1 MPTPT
6 SYVYTI
12 STDLPSGLVS
22 VARLRQE
29 IELSAIV
36 TMIDFVAGG
45 IAAPGNDTVTI
56 WFKDPLTTPDKT
68 IFDGS
73 AGAPAAHPTVAGS
86 LLYTHS
92 GLALPDDPQNVNVT
106 GGSVT
111 VDGGTIDANGKI
123 LSPDDVTYLGDATN
137 PLRVSPVGNTAITA
151 VSLPLPGG
159 AATEA
164 TLAALNTNAGDI
176 ETILTNIRDTAG
188 IKKITDALPAGTN
201 NIGDVDVVS
210 SALPAGAATETT
222 LAALNTN
229 AADIEAVL
237 IAIRDTAGV
246 KKITD
251 QLPAGTNNIGDVDV
265 VSSALPAGAA
275 TEATVATLATQATA
289 ALIRAKTDNL
299 DVLLSTRATEATV
312 ATLATQTT
320 VAAIN
325 TATGTTADADTA
337 NTVIGRLKQLVT
349 KLAGGLPAAL
359 VGGRLDSNIGA
370 WLGATTPTVGSKVSA
385 DSIPT
390 VIASDQVAV
399 ASKNAVSTQVDGHSL
414 TLGSTADADTA
425 NTVIG
430 RLKQTITKL
439 AGGLPAALTG
449 AGNLKTSIMESFPAG
464 TNRLGSVRIVDAN
477 DLALDLARNTTIP
490 ANSRGLLVVGDDEDG
505 KAQALE
511 VSIDP
516 LDGKRRLQIE
526 GHVSIAAPEPPVG
539 TTVVSF
545 TFSGALSISATQTD
559 NYVITNGKRFVLQ
572 QIVAGSEGDTSEK
585 GSVIEVFYFDGTT
598 EYLVEREY
606 INGFTTQLSPLTE
619 TSRDGAQ
626 TMDGNGTTKTVRV
639 KRRRLSGSSQEVD
652 FVIRGY
658 EYTP

>member
-73 AGAPAAHPTVAGS
+73 AGAPAAHPTIAGS

-164 TLAALNTNAGDI
+164 TLAALNTNAADI
-176 ETILTNIRDTAG
+176 ETILTSIKDTAG
-188 IKKITDALPAGTN
+188 IKKITDPLPAGTN

-210 SALPAGAATETT
+210 S
-222 LAALNTN
+222 
-229 AADIEAVL
+229 V
-237 IAIRDTAGV
+237 
-246 KKITD
+246 
-251 QLPAGTNNIGDVDV
+251 
-265 VSSALPAGAA
+265 LPAGAA

-289 ALIRAKTDNL
+289 ALIKTNTDNL
-299 DVLLSTRATEATV
+299 DVTLSTRATES
-312 ATLATQTT
+312 T

-325 TATGTTADADTA
+325 TATGTTGDADTA

-349 KLAGGLPAAL
+349 KLAGGLPSSL
-359 VGGRLDSNIGA
+359 IGGRLDINIGS
-370 WLGATTPTVGSKVSA
+370 WLSSTAPTLGVKTGAN
-385 DSIPT
+385 SIP
-390 VIASDQVAV
+390 VVLASDQNAAFVVVEDYPAFTVTAPAV
-399 ASKNAVSTQVDGHSL
+399 AIGNNKSMFSLMNDTGSGKILRIREIYIQNSQTGAVTGVIATFALRRITGHSAGTAL
-414 TLGSTADADTA
+414 TPVANDTTDTLGTVTARTGSTVAGEFAAFLQRWFISSDEWGVGALDVEGLQATFQTHFPAFARRDTEVRPLTIRAGEGITIKCETNSTA
-425 NTVIG
+425 
-430 RLKQTITKL
+430 
-439 AGGLPAALTG
+439 G
-449 AGNLKTSIMESFPAG
+449 AFDI
-464 TNRLGSVRIVDAN
+464 
-477 DLALDLARNTTIP
+477 
-490 ANSRGLLVVGDDEDG
+490 
-505 KAQALE
+505 
-511 VSIDP
+511 
-516 LDGKRRLQIE
+516 
-526 GHVSIAAPEPPVG
+526 
-539 TTVVSF
+539 
-545 TFSGALSISATQTD
+545 
-559 NYVITNGKRFVLQ
+559 
-572 QIVAGSEGDTSEK
+572 IVA
-585 GSVIEVFYFDGTT
+585 
-598 EYLVEREY
+598 
-606 INGFTTQLSPLTE
+606 FTQQ
-619 TSRDGAQ
+619 AA
-626 TMDGNGTTKTVRV
+626 
-639 KRRRLSGSSQEVD
+639 
-652 FVIRGY
+652 
-658 EYTP
+658 